1 MNKWKSIRENAGLTQ
16 SNIAKVFGITR
27 QAISQFERES
37 MPKNIQGFYYRLD
50 KDIIKA
56 NECENEYKEK
66 LERLRIKHGRNIR

>member
-66 LERLRIKHGRNIR
+66 IRKIED